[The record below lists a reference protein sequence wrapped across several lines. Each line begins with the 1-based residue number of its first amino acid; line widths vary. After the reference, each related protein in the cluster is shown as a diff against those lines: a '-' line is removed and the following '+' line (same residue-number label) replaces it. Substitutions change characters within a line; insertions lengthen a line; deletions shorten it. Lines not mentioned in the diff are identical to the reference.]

1 MVCWVGRRQRNGK
14 YRVQINV
21 IPQIYLLIFLNI
33 IPIQRAAKP
42 RRPNYNNKWHSIADK
57 KLSNSNH
64 KKNQQSH
71 YERIN
76 Y

>member
-42 RRPNYNNKWHSIADK
+42 RRPNYNNK
-57 KLSNSNH
+57 
-64 KKNQQSH
+64 
-71 YERIN
+71 
-76 Y
+76 